1 MSINTQLFQGQ
12 HIRLGQINYEKD
24 PAIESGWTHNSKYLH
39 SLGPQIGR
47 PLSAAGIKKRYE
59 AIEKEMDESK
69 NLFYFTIRSQEDDR
83 LLGFARL
90 FWIEWSNGSGGIQI
104 AIGNPDERDQPYARE
119 ALQLVLNYAFREL
132 NLYRLSALASED
144 DPLGIDLLKSAGF
157 VEEVRRRQA
166 IRRNGSTL
174 DLLLMGLLN
183 SESREPGVES
193 LEDNQAKVTTTQRAT
208 HRSPI
213 SKNLSA
219 LTTEDLFSGQQ
230 TRLTAEDPEIM
241 AKAFARWNLDSEYL
255 RLLDS
260 DPPRLW
266 SEKQFKDWFE
276 KELEKND
283 PNDFFFMI
291 RPLDDEQPIGFT
303 GLFDLHWNHGDAL
316 VAIALGDR
324 TYWGNGYG
332 TDAMRILLRYA
343 FIELNL
349 RRVTLIVFDY
359 NPRARRSYEKCGFV
373 HEGTVRGV
381 LQREGRRWDWH
392 FMGILRQEWEQTA
405 QR

>member
-12 HIRLGQINYEKD
+12 HIRLGQIDYEKD

-39 SLGPQIGR
+39 SLGQQIGR
-47 PLSAAGIKKRYE
+47 PLSAAKIKKRYE

-90 FWIEWSNGSGGIQI
+90 FWIEWTNGTGGIQI
-104 AIGNPDERDQPYARE
+104 AIGNPDERDQPYAHE
-119 ALQLVLNYAFREL
+119 ALQLVLQYAFREL
-132 NLYRLSALASED
+132 NLYRLSAFAGED
-144 DPLGIDLLKSAGF
+144 DPVGIDLLKSAGF
-157 VEEVRRRQA
+157 IEEGRRRQA
-166 IRRNGSTL
+166 IRRNGKTC

-183 SESREPGVES
+183 DESHETGGER
-193 LEDNQAKVTTTQRAT
+193 LENIPQSSAQDSPQAKKQATYTTG
-208 HRSPI
+208 
-213 SKNLSA
+213 
-219 LTTEDLFSGQQ
+219 DLFCGQQ

-276 KELEKND
+276 KDLEKND

-291 RPLDDEQPIGFT
+291 HTLDSEQPIGFT

-332 TDAMRILLRYA
+332 TDAMRTLLRYA
-343 FIELNL
+343 FVEMNL

-373 HEGTVRGV
+373 HEGTVRGAMR
-381 LQREGRRWDWH
+381 REGRRWDWH
-392 FMGILRQEWEQTA
+392 YMGILRQEWEQIA